1 MRAGRREGGG
11 GLEKK
16 QIEHNEWK
24 KYCCP
29 CTCMHTPEYAHPC
42 GHTPEC
48 VDRLKGSAEMVIRDG
63 VASVASL
70 RLSFFYSHTGKVE
83 KWTFFSIVLKSIFL
97 SVLQPPWPGESDLIG
112 NSR

>member
-1 MRAGRREGGG
+1 M
-11 GLEKK
+11 EKK

-24 KYCCP
+24 KCCCP
-29 CTCMHTPEYAHPC
+29 CVCMHTPEYAHPY

-48 VDRLKGSAEMVIRDG
+48 VGRLKESAEMVIRDG
-63 VASVASL
+63 AASGASL

-83 KWTFFSIVLKSIFL
+83 KWTFFSIVLKSVFL

-112 NSR
+112 NFR